1 MPNYKYKARD
11 KFSKSFSG
19 IMVAENENAVAV
31 KLNQLGYI
39 PILISEN
46 KEVGQMT
53 KIFEPVIQIKFSD
66 LIMFTRQLATL
77 QKAGLPILLALGA
90 LRQQTQNKILKEVIA
105 QINRDIESGS
115 SLSKALEKYPRIF
128 NSLYINMITSGEASG
143 KLDQVLE
150 RLATLSEHDETIRLR
165 IKSATR
171 YPMIVVV
178 AMIIG
183 FIILTT
189 LVVPRYAKIYEQY
202 TTALPLPTQIL
213 LGINYAVT
221 KLWWVLALI
230 GAAAYLLF
238 KAYINTESGRMV
250 WDGFKLKVPVF
261 GPLLL
266 KLSISRFTRI
276 TGTLMHSGI
285 PILRILDISAGSTG
299 NRVLTKAIMNVKSN
313 VAEGK
318 GMSEPMKLSG
328 FFPPI
333 VMQMVA
339 VGEETGKLE
348 EMLIHV
354 SDYYD
359 EQVDFTISNLTSLI
373 EPILIFVLGLG
384 VLFMAL
390 GIFLPM
396 WNLMSIFRK

>member
-1 MPNYKYKARD
+1 MPNYQYKARD

-19 IMVAENENAVAV
+19 IMAAENENAVAV

-39 PILISEN
+39 PILISET
-46 KEVGQMT
+46 KETSQIT

-77 QKAGLPILLALGA
+77 QKAGLPILLSLSA
-90 LRQQTQNKILKEVIA
+90 LRQQTQNKIFKEVIA

-128 NSLYINMITSGEASG
+128 NALYINMITSGEASG

-171 YPMIVVV
+171 YPLIVVG

-183 FIILTT
+183 FVILTT
-189 LVVPRYAKIYEQY
+189 LVVPRYAKVYAQY

-213 LGINYAVT
+213 LGINYVVT
-221 KLWWVLALI
+221 KLWWALAI
-230 GAAAYLLF
+230 IITAACFLF
-238 KAYINTESGRMV
+238 KYYVNTKTGRMF

-299 NRVLTKAIMNVKSN
+299 NQVLTKAIMNVKSN

-348 EMLIHV
+348 DMLIHV